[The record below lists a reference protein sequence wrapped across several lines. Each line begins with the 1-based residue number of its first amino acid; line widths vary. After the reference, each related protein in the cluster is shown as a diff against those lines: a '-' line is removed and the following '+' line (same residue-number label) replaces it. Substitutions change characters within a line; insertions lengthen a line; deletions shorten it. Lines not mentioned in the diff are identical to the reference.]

1 MKNNNLLKMNLTE
14 KEEKAIATVVSFLQ
28 GLKDCKKE
36 DEEKYIIDN
45 AYACRMIM
53 SFGARPNESYTVL
66 ASNIINAI
74 IPYFIAD
81 KTSSIDKIA
90 ENIDKETE
98 KIFKENMISI
108 VNKSDSNEKNESF
121 DSEQ

>member
-36 DEEKYIIDN
+36 DEEKYMIDN

-74 IPYFIAD
+74 IPYLIAD

-90 ENIDKETE
+90 EDMDKETE
-98 KIFKENMISI
+98 KIFKENMITI
-108 VNKSDSNEKNESF
+108 VKSDTNENLESSNEN
-121 DSEQ
+121 